1 MLINSNRDASQQTLG
16 WVQLATD
23 HTKGLAAPYPT
34 IRVIDWAYSDTPGE
48 LISMGQRP
56 TSVPEAGSFA
66 AGLVVDRNL
75 LVGKK
80 ALPFPKDKL
89 FLTIVPGRDHGFCS
103 LDYLIKLLF
112 APQP

>member
-1 MLINSNRDASQQTLG
+1 
-16 WVQLATD
+16 
-23 HTKGLAAPYPT
+23 
-34 IRVIDWAYSDTPGE
+34 
-48 LISMGQRP
+48 MGQKADQC
-56 TSVPEAGSFA
+56 AGC
-66 AGLVVDRNL
+66 GLIRGGPGRSDRNL

-89 FLTIVPGRDHGFCS
+89 FLTIVPGPTSRWFCS